1 MVSPYQGAKAYA
13 ILNKETEEF
22 ITESLEEDGGDIK
35 DSPLI
40 QKMNQHSMES
50 KENYI
55 KSIGK

>member
-1 MVSPYQGAKAYA
+1 MVSPYQGVKSYA
-13 ILNKETEEF
+13 IQHKETEEF
-22 ITESLEEDGGDIK
+22 MTESLEEDGGDIK

-40 QKMNQHSMES
+40 QKMNQYSIES